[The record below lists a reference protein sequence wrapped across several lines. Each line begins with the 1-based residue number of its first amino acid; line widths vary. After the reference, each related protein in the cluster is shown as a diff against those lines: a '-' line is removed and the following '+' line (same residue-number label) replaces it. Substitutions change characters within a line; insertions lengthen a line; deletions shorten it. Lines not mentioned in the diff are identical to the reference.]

1 MVLPLQFNRDTK
13 FFHSLIKYLSYDAL
27 DFGRS
32 TLKKIN
38 ILPSQGCLLS
48 EGKDN

>member
-1 MVLPLQFNRDTK
+1 MVLALKSNRDTK
-13 FFHSLIKYLSYDAL
+13 FFHSLIKYLSYNAL
-27 DFGRS
+27 DFGCS
-32 TLKKIN
+32 ILKKIN

>member
-1 MVLPLQFNRDTK
+1 MVLPLKSNRDTK
-13 FFHSLIKYLSYDAL
+13 FFHSLIKYVSYDAL

-32 TLKKIN
+32 ILKKIN